1 MMKNNLLLL
10 LIFTIALTACK
21 DNSIKISGKIKNQ
34 QKGEYLW
41 LQELKTSSLKTID
54 SVKLTEDGDFSFEEE
69 MSIPTFYLLKTS
81 NSNFLTI
88 LAEPGENISVT
99 AEYNKLGNPEIL
111 KGSEGTQ
118 KMIDYNKALKN
129 TIDKISAL
137 QDIYSQNT
145 GSPDLEKV
153 MATLDSTAQTY
164 LREINVF
171 TKKYIDENLKS
182 MVSLVALYQQVAPQ
196 VYVMNPLEDLSYFV
210 KVDSSLFMLYPESEP
225 VKALHDQVK
234 ELVDRIAME
243 KGTDAAQPSSEV
255 IPDIA
260 LPSPSGEVIKLS
272 STRGKVVLVDFWA
285 AWCPPCRMEN
295 PNLVMAYNTYNSRGF
310 EIFQVSLDKTK
321 DEWVKGIEQDK
332 LDRWIH
338 VSDLKYWNSS
348 VVSQFNIKSIPYN
361 MLLDKDGKVIATN
374 LRGEDL
380 MKKLAEVIK

>member
-1 MMKNNLLLL
+1 MMKSKFLLL
-10 LIFTIALTACK
+10 LIFTMTITACK
-21 DNSIKISGKIKNQ
+21 DNSFKISGKIKNQ
-34 QKGEYLW
+34 RKGELLR
-41 LQELKTSSLKTID
+41 LQELKTSTLKTVD
-54 SVKLTEDGDFSFEEE
+54 SLILTDDGEFSFEEE

-81 NSNFLTI
+81 NENFLTV
-88 LAEPGENISVT
+88 LAEPGENITVS
-99 AEYNKLGNPEIL
+99 AEYNKLGTPETL

-137 QDIYSQNT
+137 QEIYSQNS

-171 TKKYIDENLKS
+171 TKKYIDENIKS

-196 VYVMNPLEDLSYFV
+196 VYVLNPLEDLSYFV
-210 KVDSSLFMLYPESEP
+210 KVDSSLFGLYPESEP
-225 VKALHDQVK
+225 VIALHDQVK

-243 KGTDAAQPSSEV
+243 KGSDAVQPSSAG
-255 IPDIA
+255 IPDIS
-260 LPSPSGEVIKLS
+260 LPSPSGEVINLS

-285 AWCPPCRMEN
+285 AWCPPCRREN
-295 PNLVMAYNTYNSRGF
+295 PNLVNAYNTYNGKGF

-321 DEWVKGIEQDK
+321 DEWLKGIEQDK
-332 LDRWIH
+332 LGRWIH

-361 MLLDKDGKVIATN
+361 MLLDRDGKVIATN
-374 LRGEDL
+374 LRGENL